1 MSEHPRARRQWIHEE
16 ALVDL
21 PIAEERLPIVS
32 KVRGSLLIAS
42 REHVGTMPEAID
54 AYEAALDRADRAA
67 LQRCMASEWVPVE
80 LAIAHYAALDALRLS
95 ISDVRA
101 IGELVARRVHDSPFF
116 PVLRLAM
123 SAGATPASALVLMP
137 RLWTRMFVGGGVGI
151 MRAGPKDL
159 LVRAYK
165 NPLFHSTYFRHAAA
179 GHVRLA
185 AQVFA
190 TQAYVNMMPQVLP
203 ESCSYRVSWA

>member
-1 MSEHPRARRQWIHEE
+1 MDGHPRARRQWIHEE

-21 PIAEERLPIVS
+21 PVAEEHLPAVS

-42 REHVGTMPEAID
+42 RDHVGTMREVTE
-54 AYEAALDRADRAA
+54 AYEAALDRADLAA
-67 LQRCMASEWVPVE
+67 LQKCMPSEWVPVE
-80 LAIAHYAALDALRLS
+80 LAVAHYAALDALRLS
-95 ISDVRA
+95 IGEVRQ
-101 IGELVARRVHDSPFF
+101 IGEWVARRVHDSPFF
-116 PVLRLAM
+116 PLFRLAM
-123 SAGATPASALVLMP
+123 SAGATPAAALVQMP

-151 MRAGPKDL
+151 MRAGPKDV

-165 NPLFHSTYFRHAAA
+165 NPLFHSAYFRHAAA

-190 TQAYVNMMPQVLP
+190 TQAYVKMMPQVLP